1 MSCFSETGLKV
12 NTKAGYAAT
21 GTPDTVGYSYEGFMT
36 PEMRFERRLMFK
48 EYELKDHLGNVRLVF
63 GDATVAD
70 AAGETQLDVRALS
83 NYYPFGMLQPH
94 RYYQDAGYTN
104 SRQGFNGMEKDD
116 DVKTDEGQ
124 HYDFGA
130 RAYDPRVG
138 RFLSLDKFRAK
149 YPDISPFSFA
159 ANSPNIFMDDNGDS
173 IYVYTNN
180 KAVYV
185 ALDLVRE
192 TQIGKMVIDKYM
204 NSPNEHV
211 HIGVED
217 LRHRASKGLSL
228 NGTGNQRNKLIKNGL
243 TDFPNSDQSDF
254 AQEYSQLNQIKVK
267 PGTNHFVIFCEHS
280 FNPEINDNF
289 LDVIF
294 SYNGTED
301 NAETVFHEFFAHLYR
316 GLDAQ
321 LVIYEFQLNNK
332 FDYGEIE
339 HNHLDYGD
347 PFSSFYNV
355 KANQP
360 AKQILPNEQ
369 NYPPLDQFKD
379 QYDQISD
386 QKIENTENKY
396 KNQPAKQNG
405 KAETYVR

>member
-1 MSCFSETGLKV
+1 MSNNRVYPPQPVPMDREL
-12 NTKAGYAAT
+12 AALAT
-21 GTPDTVGYSYEGFMT
+21 RPAPACRGQEGNC
-36 PEMRFERRLMFK
+36 P
-48 EYELKDHLGNVRLVF
+48 
-63 GDATVAD
+63 
-70 AAGETQLDVRALS
+70 
-83 NYYPFGMLQPH
+83 GMLQPH

-104 SRQGFNGMEKDD
+104 SRQGFNGIVERSEIPTAFSFHKSIGKKDD
-116 DVKTDEGQ
+116 DVKADEGQ

-211 HIGVED
+211 HIGIGD
-217 LRHRASKGLSL
+217 LTKDRAEGKTL
-228 NGTGNQRNKLIKNGL
+228 NGTGNQHNNLIQNGV
-243 TDFPNSDQSDF
+243 TNFPNSKQKKY
-254 AQEYSQLNQIKVK
+254 AQEFSQLNNIPVK
-267 PGTNHFVIFCEHS
+267 PGTNHFVIFADNS
-280 FNPEINDNF
+280 FNPEVNDSF
-289 LDVIF
+289 WDFF
-294 SYNGTED
+294 SYASTSD

-321 LVIYEFQLNNK
+321 LIIYEFRLNK
-332 FDYGEIE
+332 EFDYGEIE
-339 HNHLDYGD
+339 HNHLDYGN
-347 PFSSFYNV
+347 PYSSTYGGQGLQQV
-355 KANQP
+355 
-360 AKQILPNEQ
+360 LPNEQ

-386 QKIENTENKY
+386 QTIENTENKY